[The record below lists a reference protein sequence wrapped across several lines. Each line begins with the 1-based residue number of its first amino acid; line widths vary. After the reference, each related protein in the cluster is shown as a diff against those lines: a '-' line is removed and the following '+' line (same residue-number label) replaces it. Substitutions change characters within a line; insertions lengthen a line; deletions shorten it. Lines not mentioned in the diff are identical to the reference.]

1 MSILTPFY
9 FGVMMADM
17 IHQNILK
24 LIGNTPLVK
33 INKINPNPKVN
44 IYAKLEGQ
52 NPTGSVKDRIA
63 LQMIEDLEREGKL
76 KRGNVVIEPTSGN
89 TGISIAFVCAVKG
102 YKCKIVMPEHV
113 SVERRQIIQSFGAEL
128 ILCKKEDWRDAAIKF
143 TKGLCAK
150 DSNLVM
156 PNQFESPSNVK
167 AHYEGT
173 GAEII
178 RDLPEVTHFVAG
190 IGTGGTITGAGKRL
204 KEYNSKIVV
213 VGVEVQPDSS
223 VQGLKSLKEG
233 YIPPVIDF
241 SVIDHKLEPPDARC
255 FNSWKR
261 LIKEEGIF
269 CGISSGAAICAALRL
284 AEKLD
289 SGNIVVI
296 LPDRG
301 DKYLSV
307 F

>member
-1 MSILTPFY
+1 
-9 FGVMMADM
+9 M
-17 IHQNILK
+17 INENILS

-33 INKINPNPKVN
+33 IQKINPNPKVN

-63 LQMIEDLEREGKL
+63 LQMIEDLEKEGKL
-76 KRGNVVIEPTSGN
+76 KPGNVVIEPTSGN
-89 TGISIAFVCAVKG
+89 TGIGIAFVCAVKG

-113 SVERRQIIQSFGAEL
+113 SIERRQIIQSFGAEL
-128 ILCKKEDWRDAAIKF
+128 ILCKREEWRDAAIKL
-143 TKGLCAK
+143 TKGMVAK
-150 DSNLVM
+150 DPNLVM

-190 IGTGGTITGAGKRL
+190 IGTGGTITGVGKRL
-204 KEYNSKIVV
+204 KEYNPEIQVI
-213 VGVEVQPDSS
+213 GVEVEPDSA

-241 SVIDHKLEPPDARC
+241 LIIDKKLEPSDQRC
-255 FNSWKR
+255 FDSWKR

-269 CGISSGAAICAALRL
+269 CGISSGTAMCAALRL
-284 AEKLD
+284 SEKLET
-289 SGNIVVI
+289 GNIVVI